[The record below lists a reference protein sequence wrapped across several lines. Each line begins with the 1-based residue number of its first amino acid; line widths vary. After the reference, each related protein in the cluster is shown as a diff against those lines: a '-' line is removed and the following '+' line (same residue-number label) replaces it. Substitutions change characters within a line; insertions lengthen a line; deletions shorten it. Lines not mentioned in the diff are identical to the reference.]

1 MKLNIGT
8 LILALYILWVS
19 KLIYYEFMLKKSLK
33 DSEDSDES
41 DELEDSDHIYLRDS
55 KGSILCAIA
64 YCIYTHMHPTHET
77 EVFNLAFIA
86 SLYIMVHVTYYMNI
100 K

>member
-1 MKLNIGT
+1 MTLYVRT
-8 LILALYILWVS
+8 LILAVYIKWIS

-33 DSEDSDES
+33 DSEDS

-55 KGSILCAIA
+55 KGSILCAIV
-64 YCIYTHMHPTHET
+64 YCVYTHMHPTHET

>member
-1 MKLNIGT
+1 MTVTIVVTFTIAFYVMWISK
-8 LILALYILWVS
+8 IL
-19 KLIYYEFMLKKSLK
+19 YYEWMCKK
-33 DSEDSDES
+33 

-64 YCIYTHMHPTHET
+64 YCVYTHMHPTHET

-86 SLYIMVHVTYYMNI
+86 SLYIMVHVTYYMHH
-100 K
+100 